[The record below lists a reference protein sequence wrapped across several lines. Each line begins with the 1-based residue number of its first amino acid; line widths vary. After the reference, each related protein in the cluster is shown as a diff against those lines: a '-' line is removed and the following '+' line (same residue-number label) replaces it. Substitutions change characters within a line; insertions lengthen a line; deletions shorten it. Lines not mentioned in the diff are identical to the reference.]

1 MKKTFLLLT
10 FFLFITNVKAIN
22 NITINNNQ
30 IIPEFNKSVKTY
42 NVFVNDETEIIT
54 INAEIEENEE
64 VTNLG
69 SKSLKWGLN
78 TFVITSYINNE
89 INTSY
94 TLNVTRGSSVFDK
107 ETSVLENLEIDG
119 LKLDF
124 KSDVFNYIVKSNDI
138 NNIKV
143 NYLTPNP
150 KMSVKV
156 SYNLNTSKENNLITI
171 KVISENKKNTNTYKI
186 NIKKDV
192 KDNKI
197 VTKTSIFDNKKYDK
211 FELKLIKIGI
221 SIFILSIILVFF
233 YIIFL
238 RKKNSNKVLYI
249 SQLLHQHIYNAM
261 VHKYNQSYKLYLF
274 YILIYSHI
282 YKHFHLTI

>member
-22 NITINNNQ
+22 NITINNNR
-30 IIPEFNKSVKTY
+30 IIPEFNKNIETY
-42 NVFVNDETEIIT
+42 NVFVNDEIEIIT

-69 SKSLKWGLN
+69 SKSLKRGLN

-94 TLNVTRGSSVFDK
+94 TLNVTRGSVVYDK

-124 KSDVFNYIVKSNDI
+124 KSDVFNYIVRSNDI

-150 KMSVKV
+150 KMNVKV

-192 KDNKI
+192 KNNKI

-249 SQLLHQHIYNAM
+249 SHN
-261 VHKYNQSYKLYLF
+261 
-274 YILIYSHI
+274 ILR
-282 YKHFHLTI
+282 K

>member
-69 SKSLKWGLN
+69 SKSLKRGLN

-124 KSDVFNYIVKSNDI
+124 KSDVFNYIVKSNDF

-156 SYNLNTSKENNLITI
+156 TYNLNTSKENNLITI

-186 NIKKDV
+186 NIKKNV

-249 SQLLHQHIYNAM
+249 SHN
-261 VHKYNQSYKLYLF
+261 
-274 YILIYSHI
+274 ILR
-282 YKHFHLTI
+282 K

>member
-22 NITINNNQ
+22 NITISNNQ

-42 NVFVNDETEIIT
+42 NVFVSDETEIIT

-69 SKSLKWGLN
+69 SKSLKRGLN

-89 INTSY
+89 VNTSY
-94 TLNVTRGSSVFDK
+94 TLNITRGSSMYDK
-107 ETSVLENLEIDG
+107 ETSVLEILEIDG
-119 LKLDF
+119 LELNF
-124 KSDVFNYIVKSNDI
+124 KSDVFNYTVKSNDI

-150 KMSVKV
+150 KMNVKV

-192 KDNKI
+192 KDNKR
-197 VTKTSIFDNKKYDK
+197 VTKISIFDNKKYDK

-221 SIFILSIILVFF
+221 IIFILSIILVFF

-249 SQLLHQHIYNAM
+249 SHN
-261 VHKYNQSYKLYLF
+261 
-274 YILIYSHI
+274 ILR
-282 YKHFHLTI
+282 K

>member
-22 NITINNNQ
+22 NITISNNQ

-42 NVFVNDETEIIT
+42 NVFVSDETEIIT

-69 SKSLKWGLN
+69 SKSLKRGLN

-89 INTSY
+89 VNTSY
-94 TLNVTRGSSVFDK
+94 TLNITRGSSMYDK
-107 ETSVLENLEIDG
+107 ETSVLEILEIDG
-119 LKLDF
+119 LELNF
-124 KSDVFNYIVKSNDI
+124 KSDVFNYTVKSNDI

-150 KMSVKV
+150 KMNVKV

-171 KVISENKKNTNTYKI
+171 KVTSENKKNTNTYKI

-192 KDNKI
+192 KDNKR

-221 SIFILSIILVFF
+221 IIFILSIILVFF

-249 SQLLHQHIYNAM
+249 SHN
-261 VHKYNQSYKLYLF
+261 
-274 YILIYSHI
+274 ILR
-282 YKHFHLTI
+282 K

>member
-30 IIPEFNKSVKTY
+30 IIPEFNKNIETY
-42 NVFVNDETEIIT
+42 NVFVNDEIEIIT

-69 SKSLKWGLN
+69 SKSLKRGLN

-94 TLNVTRGSSVFDK
+94 TLNVTRGSVVYDK

-124 KSDVFNYIVKSNDI
+124 KSDVFNYIVRSNDI

-143 NYLTPNP
+143 NYLT
-150 KMSVKV
+150 KMNVKV

-192 KDNKI
+192 KNNKI

-249 SQLLHQHIYNAM
+249 SHN
-261 VHKYNQSYKLYLF
+261 
-274 YILIYSHI
+274 ILR
-282 YKHFHLTI
+282 K

>member
-42 NVFVNDETEIIT
+42 NVFVNDEIEIIT

-69 SKSLKWGLN
+69 SKSLKRGLN

-94 TLNVTRGSSVFDK
+94 TLNVTRGNSVFDK

-124 KSDVFNYIVKSNDI
+124 KSDVFNYIVRSNDI

-156 SYNLNTSKENNLITI
+156 SYNF
-171 KVISENKKNTNTYKI
+171 KI

-192 KDNKI
+192 KNNKI

-249 SQLLHQHIYNAM
+249 SHN
-261 VHKYNQSYKLYLF
+261 
-274 YILIYSHI
+274 ILR
-282 YKHFHLTI
+282 K

>member
-22 NITINNNQ
+22 NITISNNQ

-42 NVFVNDETEIIT
+42 NVFVSDETEIIT

-69 SKSLKWGLN
+69 SKSLKRGLN

-89 INTSY
+89 VNTSY
-94 TLNVTRGSSVFDK
+94 TLNITRGSSMYDK
-107 ETSVLENLEIDG
+107 ETSVLEILEIDG
-119 LKLDF
+119 LELNF
-124 KSDVFNYIVKSNDI
+124 KSDVFNYTVKSNDI

-150 KMSVKV
+150 KMNVKV

-192 KDNKI
+192 KDNKR

-221 SIFILSIILVFF
+221 IIFILSIILVFF

-249 SQLLHQHIYNAM
+249 SHN
-261 VHKYNQSYKLYLF
+261 
-274 YILIYSHI
+274 ILR
-282 YKHFHLTI
+282 K

>member
-171 KVISENKKNTNTYKI
+171 KVI
-186 NIKKDV
+186 
-192 KDNKI
+192 
-197 VTKTSIFDNKKYDK
+197 
-211 FELKLIKIGI
+211 
-221 SIFILSIILVFF
+221 
-233 YIIFL
+233 
-238 RKKNSNKVLYI
+238 R
-249 SQLLHQHIYNAM
+249 
-261 VHKYNQSYKLYLF
+261 
-274 YILIYSHI
+274 
-282 YKHFHLTI
+282 